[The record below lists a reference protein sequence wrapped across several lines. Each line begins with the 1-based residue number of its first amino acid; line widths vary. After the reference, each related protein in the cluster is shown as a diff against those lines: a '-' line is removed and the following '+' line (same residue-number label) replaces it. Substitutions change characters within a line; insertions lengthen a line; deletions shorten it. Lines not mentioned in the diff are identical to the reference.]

1 MVLDHRRALWWA
13 RAVKGSAVRPV
24 TGRGY
29 FDDAHCQA
37 GVTAALLCCV
47 LQW

>member
-1 MVLDHRRALWWA
+1 MVLDRRRALWWA
-13 RAVKGSAVRPV
+13 RAVKGNAVRPV